1 MKEAANRGG
10 LPSRRGWL
18 NVRCERRRV
27 ARRAWFVHLQFEI
40 GRFVQ
45 KGCGNLG
52 VRCCFSQPKQDRR
65 LTHEVLFSNH
75 LIFPVVSQRQRDYSG
90 IGAIVPNRTYKSEH
104 SGFMAT
110 PVSSWATAK
119 SKSGPSGLKPVRV
132 CPPSHFTL
140 IFPFASTMVPIFGVL
155 P

>member
-10 LPSRRGWL
+10 LPSRRRWL

-45 KGCGNLG
+45 EGCGNLG

-65 LTHEVLFSNH
+65 LTHEVLFSYH
-75 LIFPVVSQRQRDYSG
+75 LTFPVVSHQRRRHYSG
-90 IGAIVPNRTYKSEH
+90 IGYFVPTKS
-104 SGFMAT
+104 T
-110 PVSSWATAK
+110 KVN
-119 SKSGPSGLKPVRV
+119 LKGEWSIGGC
-132 CPPSHFTL
+132 CPNSDTRAGKLGH
-140 IFPFASTMVPIFGVL
+140 
-155 P
+155 